1 MTPRFEDERPRSS
14 RIVRRAIRPI
24 RWTVKRALSQP
35 ISILVELRWRL
46 GDEIMAIP
54 IYEAIKRRHPRAS
67 LSVWCTY
74 PELLEGNPYVDAIN
88 PANPNPDAYIFL
100 RDAPRQNFRRAHYA
114 DLAGVPCPSTPPRL
128 HLSDWIAPELLPS
141 STPYIAIAPGASW
154 ATKRWPEAHWRALA
168 AALHA
173 QGYATVELGTDHV
186 PIGATVDLVGR
197 TAVAAAARV
206 LHGCRLLVAND
217 SGLMHL
223 ALAAG
228 TPVLA
233 LFGPTDP
240 SILIRDEPNLHV
252 LTNARPCQ
260 GCWNVSLAMTE
271 PGVCPLA
278 ISGCM
283 ETIAPDSVAQRALAI
298 LRKAP

>member
-1 MTPRFEDERPRSS
+1 MTGRFEDELPRASRLLRRLARPM
-14 RIVRRAIRPI
+14 
-24 RWTVKRALSQP
+24 RWTVMRTLGQP
-35 ISILVELRWRL
+35 ASVLVELRWRL

-54 IYEAIKRRHPRAS
+54 IYEAIKARHPRAH

-74 PELLEGNPYVDAIN
+74 PELLEGNPFVDAIN
-88 PANPNPDAYIFL
+88 PVNPNPDRYIFL
-100 RDAPRQNFRRAHYA
+100 RDAPRQRFRRAHYA
-114 DLAGVPCPSTPPRL
+114 ALAHVPCPSTPPRL
-128 HLSDWIAPELLPS
+128 YLSDWTAPELPLS
-141 STPYIAIAPGASW
+141 SKPYVAIAPGASW
-154 ATKRWPEAHWRALA
+154 ETKRWPEAHWRVLV

-173 QGYATVELGTDHV
+173 EGYATVELGTDHA

-197 TAVAAAARV
+197 TSVAAAARV
-206 LHGCRLLVAND
+206 LHGCRLLIAND

-240 SILIRDEPNLHV
+240 SILIRDEPNLHA

-271 PGVCPLA
+271 PGVCPLS
-278 ISGCM
+278 IPTCM
-283 ETIAPDSVAQRALAI
+283 ETIAPETVAERVRAI
-298 LRKAP
+298 LHEAP